1 MPITMQQCRAE
12 CEGFDTDICVN
23 IPVIF
28 NEKLYVDRRGYFSEV
43 WNQERRYIPDRI
55 FQINHSHS
63 KKGVIRGMHWQA
75 KPYAIGKYVTCL
87 VGEIQDVVV
96 DLRRRSKTYGCWKAY
111 DLKSCKHNSTRD
123 SLWVPEG
130 FAHGF
135 CTLSDMAEVMYMQNG
150 VYNKDADRGF
160 RPFDPNVGIEWAI
173 HGSTISGKD
182 AEAPL
187 LSEIRNSEV
196 F

>member
-1 MPITMQQCRAE
+1 
-12 CEGFDTDICVN
+12 
-23 IPVIF
+23 
-28 NEKLYVDRRGYFSEV
+28 
-43 WNQERRYIPDRI
+43 
-55 FQINHSHS
+55 
-63 KKGVIRGMHWQA
+63 
-75 KPYAIGKYVTCL
+75 
-87 VGEIQDVVV
+87 
-96 DLRRRSKTYGCWKAY
+96 
-111 DLKSCKHNSTRD
+111 
-123 SLWVPEG
+123 
-130 FAHGF
+130 
-135 CTLSDMAEVMYMQNG
+135 MAEVMYMQNG